1 MIEEEGPDFF
11 KDLSLFRKAKKI
23 VEQACLQKEDFLTT
37 PFARKIVRG
46 YAVKPNISKSWI
58 ETCSKMIINEVPY
71 MDYLR
76 KKLTNQQEA
85 FDSYVNR

>member
-23 VEQACLQKEDFLTT
+23 VEQACLQKGNFLTT
-37 PFARKIVRG
+37 PFSRKVVRG
-46 YAVKPNISKSWI
+46 YVVKSNISKSWN
-58 ETCSKMIINEVPY
+58 ETYSKIIINEALY

-85 FDSYVNR
+85 FTVM